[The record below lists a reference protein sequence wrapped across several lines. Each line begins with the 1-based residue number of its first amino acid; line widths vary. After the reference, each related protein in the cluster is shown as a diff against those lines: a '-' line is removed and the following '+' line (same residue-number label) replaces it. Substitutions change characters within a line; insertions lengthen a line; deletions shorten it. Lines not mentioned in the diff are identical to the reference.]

1 MQIGRKIHHVLEIN
15 STMEACKRLAILGEP
30 NGTIVSA
37 NYQESGRGRFKRKWV
52 SPSGDNIQISVLL
65 KPKQQELKYLNIFAS
80 MAVLATC
87 EQTLGVDGSIK
98 WPNDVQIN
106 GKKIAGILTETVLE
120 GEKVVS
126 CVIGIGLNVNLDVK
140 TQAEIE
146 ETATSLKC
154 EKGRYISRS
163 VILKELIQQ
172 LDFYYS
178 QISDGRS
185 LTQRWSDKL
194 STIGKKVTLSFGKNP
209 NDNILVGLA
218 ESISDDGGLIIRKE
232 DGSLFTANAGEVT
245 LAKKGEIL

>member
-1 MQIGRKIHHVLEIN
+1 MQIGQKIHHVLEIN
-15 STMEACKRLAILGEP
+15 STMEACNRLAILGEP

-37 NYQESGRGRFKRKWV
+37 NYQQSGRGRFKRKWV
-52 SPSGDNIQISVLL
+52 SPSGDNIQMSVLL
-65 KPKQQELKYLNIFAS
+65 RPNQQELKYLNIFAS

-163 VILKELIQQ
+163 VILKELIKQ

-194 STIGKKVTLSFGKNP
+194 STIGKRVTLSFGKNP
-209 NDNILVGLA
+209 NGNILVGLA
-218 ESISDDGGLIIRKE
+218 ESISDDGGLIIRQE

-245 LAKKGEIL
+245 LANRGEIL

>member
-87 EQTLGVDGSIK
+87 EQALGVDGSIK

-106 GKKIAGILTETVLE
+106 GKKIAGILVETVLE

-163 VILKELIQQ
+163 VILKELIKQ
-172 LDFYYS
+172 LGFYYS

-185 LTQRWSDKL
+185 LTQRWCDKL
-194 STIGKKVTLSFGKNP
+194 STIGKKVTLSFGENP